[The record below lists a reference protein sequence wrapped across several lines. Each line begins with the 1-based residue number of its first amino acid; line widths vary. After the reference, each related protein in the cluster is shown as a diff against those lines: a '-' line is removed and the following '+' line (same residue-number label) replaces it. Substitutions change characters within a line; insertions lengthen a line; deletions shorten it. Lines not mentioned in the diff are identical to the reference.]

1 MTGDGIP
8 EFAIVGHPNEGKS
21 AVVSTLAEDDSVR
34 VTPFPGETV
43 VCQAFPVVIDGKEVI
58 RFIDTP
64 GFQNPKKTLTWIR
77 NYRGDPGRILPAYL
91 EKHSNDPDF
100 TDDCRLLEPI
110 AGGAGIIYVVDGSRP
125 VRNVDLAEM
134 EILRLTGRPR
144 MAVINCKEDETAHLE
159 AWKGEF
165 RKHFNAVRVFN
176 ANKATYAERIELLE
190 NLKGIDQ
197 DWGTAL
203 QRVISA
209 FKADWQQRNAMTAD
223 IICDLLETS
232 LSYSLTRSFTEATR
246 EESLREELQKEY
258 AQSIEKMEEKAHRRI
273 RRLFKHNIFNY
284 SLPAHSI
291 LNENLFSKKTWQFLG
306 LTPRQLITAAGMA
319 GGAVGAALDLAAA
332 GLTFGIFTTIG
343 GLLGAGWA
351 ALGGG
356 KRLARMKVVGLN
368 LGGEKIQ
375 IGPMENIQ
383 FVYVLLDRALI
394 FYSHIINWAHGRRDY
409 PDKKHGSKGAAKAGL
424 TFEWDDRKRKICKAF
439 YTAVRGHDDQ
449 QKASSR
455 KAMNEM
461 LQKVLHNIS
470 HSEQRY
476 GVMGHGSSGH
486 AIHSRSV

>member
-1 MTGDGIP
+1 MTGDIIP

-34 VTPFPGETV
+34 VTPYPGETV
-43 VCQAFPVVIDGKEVI
+43 VCQTFPVVIDGKEII

-64 GFQNPKKTLTWIR
+64 GFQNPKKTLAWIKH
-77 NYRGDPGRILPAYL
+77 YRGDPGRLL
-91 EKHSNDPDF
+91 ETFLKTHAGDADF

-110 AGGAGIIYVVDGSRP
+110 AGGSGVIYVVDGSRP

-144 MAVINCKEDETAHLE
+144 MAVINCKADETAHLE
-159 AWKGEF
+159 TWKDAF
-165 RKHFNAVRVFN
+165 RKHFNAVRIFN
-176 ANKATYAERIELLE
+176 ANKATYAERIDLLE

-197 DWGTAL
+197 DWGHAL
-203 QRVISA
+203 KRVIAA
-209 FKADWQQRNAMTAD
+209 FKVDWQQRNAVTAD

-232 LSYSLTRSFTEATR
+232 LSYSITRSFTETTSEKAVR
-246 EESLREELQKEY
+246 ERLQKDY
-258 AQSIEKMEEKAHRRI
+258 ASAIEKMEEKAHQRI
-273 RRLFKHNIFNY
+273 RKLFKHNIFNY

-356 KRLARMKVVGLN
+356 RRLARMKVVGLN
-368 LGGEKIQ
+368 LGGEQIQ
-375 IGPMENIQ
+375 VGPIENIQ
-383 FVYVLLDRALI
+383 FAYVLLDRTLI

-409 PDKKHGSKGAAKAGL
+409 PGQEQGGKGSVKAGL
-424 TFEWDDRKRKICKAF
+424 TFEWDDRRRKICQAF

-455 KAMNEM
+455 KALNEM
-461 LQKVLHNIS
+461 LQHELLALS

-476 GVMGHGSSGH
+476 GVIGKK
-486 AIHSRSV
+486 

>member
-1 MTGDGIP
+1 MTGDVIP

-34 VTPFPGETV
+34 VTPYPGETV
-43 VCQAFPVVIDGKEVI
+43 VCQIFPVVIDGREII

-64 GFQNPKKTLTWIR
+64 GFQNPKKTLAWIKH
-77 NYRGDPGRILPAYL
+77 YRGDPGRLLKSYL
-91 EKHSNDPDF
+91 DTHAGDADF

-110 AGGAGIIYVVDGSRP
+110 AGGAGVIYVVDGSRP

-159 AWKGEF
+159 AWKDAF
-165 RKHFNAVRVFN
+165 RKHFNAVRIFN
-176 ANKATYAERIELLE
+176 ANKATYAERIDLLE

-197 DWGTAL
+197 DWGHAL
-203 QRVISA
+203 KRVIAA
-209 FKADWQQRNAMTAD
+209 FKVDWQQRNAMTAD

-232 LSYSLTRSFTEATR
+232 LSYSITRSFTKTTSEKAVKER
-246 EESLREELQKEY
+246 LQKDY
-258 AQSIEKMEEKAHRRI
+258 AFAIEKMEEKAHQRI
-273 RRLFKHNIFNY
+273 RKLFKHNIFNY

-356 KRLARMKVVGLN
+356 RRLARMKVVGLN
-368 LGGEKIQ
+368 LGGEQIQ
-375 IGPMENIQ
+375 LGPIENIQ
-383 FVYVLLDRALI
+383 FAYVLLDRTLI

-409 PDKKHGSKGAAKAGL
+409 PGEGQGGNGPVKAGL
-424 TFEWDDRKRKICKAF
+424 TFEWDDRRRKICQVF

-455 KAMNEM
+455 KAVNEM
-461 LQKVLHNIS
+461 IQKELLALS

-476 GVMGHGSSGH
+476 GVIGKK
-486 AIHSRSV
+486 